1 MQILINLITNIALIL
16 FWFIV
21 ILTPLV
27 IVHELGHL
35 LISRLFRVKIPEF
48 GIGLPLTKH
57 RIKFTWRKIT
67 WSIYPWLLG
76 GFVRIFGDNDA
87 IDEADYQNTRKNP
100 DAKKNFISQRTLE
113 LLNNQDV
120 EPVLMDNSLSWDDQW
135 KWFCFTMNTNQNLVE
150 LNSQDLRVID
160 PSIINYKNLPANIIA
175 TDPELGSK
183 IKQLIV
189 SKLGTLK
196 TLVEWEYEAIIEK
209 EAKLARRETFY
220 SKNLVQKTLIIF
232 GGIIFNFA
240 FAYIMFVIMFGL
252 GLATG
257 GSFGGSLPTTLTT
270 SGKPMFQN
278 EVKTYLA
285 NANGR
290 YSSMGLYIQGVNDN
304 SLAKSAGIK
313 KGDDIIKIGNV
324 DVTSLNNF
332 EDLKNILNKYKGQKF
347 NIEGYF
353 ETGQNSETKIKT
365 IDATNIIE
373 GDLKLGVLT
382 GYRVQRIPKDFFN
395 VFQLAWQETADTTKG
410 TFEGLGQIFSA
421 LNPLAKNRDVL
432 QSVTG
437 PVGIGSI
444 SNKVFG
450 EFGFHGII
458 YLFAVLSISL
468 AVLNMLPI
476 PALDG
481 GRFVII
487 LLTAIIGKRNKK
499 IEGIV
504 ISLTFLLL
512 IGISVL
518 VAGSDILKFV
528 IPK

>member
-1 MQILINLITNIALIL
+1 MQILINLIINIASIL

-35 LISRLFRVKIPEF
+35 LISRLFKVKIPEF

-87 IDEADYQNTRKNP
+87 IDEADYQNTLKNP
-100 DAKKNFISQRTLE
+100 DAKKNFINQRTYE
-113 LLNNQDV
+113 LLSNQDV
-120 EPVLMDNSLSWDDQW
+120 ESVLLDNSLSWDENW
-135 KWFCFTMNTNQNLVE
+135 EWFCSAINKNQNLIE
-150 LNSQDLRVID
+150 LTSQEIRAID
-160 PSIINYKNLPANIIA
+160 PSLIKYKTFPVGFLE
-175 TDPELGSK
+175 TDPELQSK
-183 IKQLIV
+183 IKQLVI
-189 SKLGTLK
+189 SKLNTLK

-270 SGKPMFQN
+270 SGKPIFMN
-278 EVKTYLA
+278 EVREYETNSKILGSYQLHVQA
-285 NANGR
+285 
-290 YSSMGLYIQGVNDN
+290 VNEN
-304 SLAKSAGIK
+304 SIAKSVAIE
-313 KGDDIIKIGNV
+313 KGSKIVKIGND
-324 DVTSLNNF
+324 DVTNLNSL

-347 NIEGYF
+347 DIKFHVVSDIWE
-353 ETGQNSETKIKT
+353 IKT
-365 IDATNIIE
+365 VDATNIKD
-373 GDLKLGVLT
+373 GDLKLGILT

-395 VFQLAWQETADTTKG
+395 VFQLAWQETVDTTKG

-421 LNPLAKNRDVL
+421 LNPVAKNRDVL

-481 GRFVII
+481 GRFLII

>member
-87 IDEADYQNTRKNP
+87 IDEADYQNTRKSP

-120 EPVLMDNSLSWDDQW
+120 EPVLMDNSLSWDENW
-135 KWFCFTMNTNQNLVE
+135 KWFCATMNKNQNLVE
-150 LNSQDLRVID
+150 LSSQDLRVID
-160 PSIINYKNLPANIIA
+160 PSIINYKILPANIIA
-175 TDPELGSK
+175 TDTELSSK

-220 SKNLVQKTLIIF
+220 SKNLAQKTLIIF
-232 GGIIFNFA
+232 GGIIFNFI

-270 SGKPMFQN
+270 SGVPIFKN
-278 EVKTYLA
+278 EVREYQV
-285 NANGR
+285 
-290 YSSMGLYIQGVNDN
+290 SSNVISGTQGLHIQGVNDN
-304 SLAKSAGIK
+304 SLAKLASMK
-313 KGDDIIKIGNV
+313 KGDDIIKIGNE
-324 DVTSLNNF
+324 DVTNLSSF

-347 NIEGYF
+347 SVEGYF
-353 ETGQNSETKIKT
+353 GSNQSSEIKT
-365 IDATNIIE
+365 IDATNIRD

-382 GYRVQRIPKDFFN
+382 GYRVQRIPKDLFN

-421 LNPLAKNRDVL
+421 LNPGAKNREIL

-481 GRFVII
+481 GRFLII
-487 LLTAIIGKRNKK
+487 LLTAIVGKRNKK

-504 ISLTFLLL
+504 ITVTFLVL